1 MGTGCRSSGILASA
15 TNAVAKGQC
24 KLVSIHA
31 VATDTAATTIR
42 VFDNASAA
50 SGTEVAR
57 IIVGGDYPSTLEF
70 DMHGVICNNGLFA
83 TISSGT
89 NEGAAITIEFS

>member
-1 MGTGCRSSGILASA
+1 MGTSCRSSGVLTTA
-15 TNAVAKGQC
+15 TNTVFVGQC
-24 KLVSIHA
+24 KFVSIHA

-57 IIVGGDYPSTLEF
+57 LIVGGSYPFTAEF
-70 DMHGVICNNGLFA
+70 DMHGVICSNGLTA
-83 TISSGT
+83 SISTGS
-89 NEGAAITIEFS
+89 NEAAAITIEFS

>member
-1 MGTGCRSSGILASA
+1 MVSGCRTSGVISASSAIFTG
-15 TNAVAKGQC
+15 KC

-31 VATDTAATTIR
+31 VATDTAATTVR

-57 IIVGGDYPSTLEF
+57 IIVGGSYPDTAEF
-70 DMHGVICNNGLFA
+70 DMHGVICSNGLFA
-83 TISSGT
+83 SISTGSNMGT
-89 NEGAAITIEFS
+89 AVTIEFA